1 MVLTRN
7 RVLAV
12 RHNSSANVD
21 KCFVLQ
27 NIFILVTPFIRGKK
41 EDKKVFFE
49 EKTLIFLKSQE
60 HKP

>member
-21 KCFVLQ
+21 KCFVSQ
-27 NIFILVTPFIRGKK
+27 NIFILVTPFIRGK
-41 EDKKVFFE
+41 EDKNVLFE
-49 EKTLIFLKSQE
+49 KEL
-60 HKP
+60 